1 MLLRS
6 MATNDIFSY
15 QSEKSDVKCDCGGAC
30 SHVLDDDYDDYDVE
44 IEVSQCIV
52 II

>member
-6 MATNDIFSY
+6 MVSNDIFSY
-15 QSEKSDVKCDCGGAC
+15 QSETSDVKCGCGGAC
-30 SHVLDDDYDDYDVE
+30 NHGIDDDYDVE